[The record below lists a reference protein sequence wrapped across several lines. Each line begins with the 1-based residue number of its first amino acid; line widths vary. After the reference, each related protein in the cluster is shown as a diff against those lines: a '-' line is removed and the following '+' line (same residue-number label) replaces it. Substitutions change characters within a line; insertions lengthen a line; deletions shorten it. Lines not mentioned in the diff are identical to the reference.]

1 MEEIKPKIALTG
13 QGSRISRLRLTA
25 SAPFLVS
32 VIAFVLT
39 ILLLVAGTKP
49 GMMQDY
55 DVLAVSSSFK
65 SRNPMNPRQ
74 IVAVEHLSARSEHH
88 PVLSDDNRI
97 GQSKENCG
105 SSKPT

>member
-1 MEEIKPKIALTG
+1 MEEIKNPIVLTG
-13 QGSRISRLRLTA
+13 QGSLISRLRLTA

-32 VIAFVLT
+32 VVAFVLT

-88 PVLSDDNRI
+88 PVLSDDNHVN
-97 GQSKENCG
+97 QSKESCG

>member
-1 MEEIKPKIALTG
+1 MEEIKTRIVLTG

-32 VIAFVLT
+32 VVAFVLT
-39 ILLLVAGTKP
+39 IVLLIAGTKP

-55 DVLAVSSSFK
+55 DILAVSSSV
-65 SRNPMNPRQ
+65 RCRTLMNPSR

-88 PVLSDDNRI
+88 PVLSDHI
-97 GQSKENCG
+97 GQSKESCG